1 MLDASVSDGELE
13 PGKWLVF
20 VELDRRS
27 KVPNRIITLLSD
39 LETLTELE
47 LKDWNVDIEG
57 DTYDADED
65 TIREH
70 MVLNPNEYEME
81 KGTEENEQFPGES
94 HETWET
100 NGSHGSKTEGEA
112 EFRSRAGNSAEFRE
126 IQSARALADF
136 TTEGK
141 ENGDGETVTQEHQG
155 RTREADLI
163 KSRKPKENVAHVHH
177 AGVAEHEI
185 QLALGDRDIPH
196 IEDIAGE

>member
-1 MLDASVSDGELE
+1 MLDASISDGELE

-81 KGTEENEQFPGES
+81 KGTEENDEELN
-94 HETWET
+94 EM
-100 NGSHGSKTEGEA
+100 
-112 EFRSRAGNSAEFRE
+112 RLRAGLEPKTSYVEDE
-126 IQSARALADF
+126 Y
-136 TTEGK
+136 
-141 ENGDGETVTQEHQG
+141 
-155 RTREADLI
+155 I
-163 KSRKPKENVAHVHH
+163 KNLKA
-177 AGVAEHEI
+177 
-185 QLALGDRDIPH
+185 
-196 IEDIAGE
+196 IAGM